1 MIGINFLS
9 KIYILYIVCNF
20 KKMIEKCIIVLL
32 VIKFLM
38 KEKNIKENKE
48 IGVECRKCLF
58 CF

>member
-1 MIGINFLS
+1 MICINFLS

-38 KEKNIKENKE
+38 KEKNIKENRDR
-48 IGVECRKCLF
+48 CRM
-58 CF
+58 